1 MPSVYLSPS
10 TQQSN
15 LYVIGGTEEYYMNLV
30 ADAMEP
36 YLEASGISFGR
47 NTPDM
52 TAASSIRQGNAG
64 GYDLYLA
71 IHSNASPEGMYG
83 ELMGTDVFYY
93 PTSRNGKR
101 FAEII
106 AENFKSIYPYPEL
119 VDIRAT
125 TALGEVRQ
133 PTMPSV
139 LVEVAYHD
147 NEEDADWIVDNINP
161 IAREL
166 ARSVA
171 EYFGVPFVEPVGNE
185 VGVVNITSG
194 SLNIRSAPSVTA
206 PIIARAGAGE
216 RLLIIGEDGD
226 WYRVNYGNKTGF
238 ANKRYVV
245 KYS

>member
-1 MPSVYLSPS
+1 
-10 TQQSN
+10 
-15 LYVIGGTEEYYMNLV
+15 MNLV

-83 ELMGTDVFYY
+83 RLMGPDVFYY
-93 PTSRNGKR
+93 PTSRNGRR

-106 AENFKSIYPYPEL
+106 AENLRNIYPYPEL
-119 VDIRAT
+119 VDTRAT

-147 NEEDADWIVDNINP
+147 NVDDANWITDNINE
-161 IAREL
+161 IARAL
-166 ARSVA
+166 AKSVA
-171 EYFGVPFVEPVGNE
+171 EYFGLPFVEPLAGETGTVR
-185 VGVVNITSG
+185 ISSG
-194 SLNIRSAPSVTA
+194 TLNIRKAPSLSAPVVASA
-206 PIIARAGAGE
+206 YNGE
-216 RLLIIGEDGD
+216 RLELLGETEN
-226 WYRVNYGNKTGF
+226 WYKVNYGGTVGY
-238 ANKRYVV
+238 ASKRFVD
-245 KYS
+245 

>member
-10 TQQSN
+10 TQQNN
-15 LYVIGGTEEYYMNLV
+15 LYTIGGTEEYYMNLV

-93 PTSRNGKR
+93 PTSTNGKR
-101 FAEII
+101 FATII
-106 AENFKSIYPYPEL
+106 ANNFRTIYPYPEL

-139 LVEVAYHD
+139 LVETAYHD
-147 NEEDADWIVDNINP
+147 NEDDANWIVDNIDN

-166 ARSVA
+166 SRSVA
-171 EYFGVPFVEPVGNE
+171 QYFSVPFVEPLADE
-185 VGVVNITSG
+185 IGVVNISNG
-194 SLNIRSAPSVTA
+194 SLNIRSRPSTAA
-206 PIIARAGAGE
+206 PIIARAYAGE
-216 RLLIIGEDGD
+216 RVQLLGEEGD
-226 WYRVNYGNKTGF
+226 WFRVNYGGKPGF
-238 ANKRYVV
+238 AARRYIVQL
-245 KYS
+245 

>member
-52 TAASSIRQGNAG
+52 TAASSIR
-64 GYDLYLA
+64 
-71 IHSNASPEGMYG
+71 SNASPEGMYG

-226 WYRVNYGNKTGF
+226 WDRVNYGNKTGF

>member
-15 LYVIGGTEEYYMNLV
+15 LYVIGGTEEYYMNLI

-47 NTPDM
+47 NTPEM
-52 TAASSIRQGNAG
+52 TAVTSIRQGNAG

-83 ELMGTDVFYY
+83 QLMGPDIFYY
-93 PTSRNGKR
+93 PTSKNGKR
-101 FAEII
+101 FADII
-106 AENFKSIYPYPEL
+106 EENFKDIYPYPQL
-119 VDIRAT
+119 VDTRAT

-147 NEEDADWIVDNINP
+147 NEDDADWIVDNIGT
-161 IAREL
+161 IARAL
-166 ARSVA
+166 AKSVA
-171 EYFGVPFVEPVGNE
+171 QYFGVPFVQPLQGQTGTIRLN
-185 VGVVNITSG
+185 SG
-194 SLNIRSAPSVTA
+194 ALNIRSAPGTTA
-206 PIIARAGAGE
+206 PIIARAYNGE
-216 RLLIIGEDGD
+216 KAEILGEEGN
-226 WYRVNYGNKTGF
+226 WYRINYGGKTGF
-238 ANKRYVV
+238 ASKQYI
-245 KYS
+245 STD

>member
-10 TQQSN
+10 TQQNN

-30 ADAMEP
+30 ADAVEP
-36 YLEASGISFGR
+36 YLEASGIDFGR

-71 IHSNASPEGMYG
+71 IHSNASPDRIYG
-83 ELMGTDVFYY
+83 QLMGTDVFYY

-101 FAEII
+101 FAQII
-106 AENFKSIYPYPEL
+106 ADNFKEIYPYPEL

-147 NEEDADWIVDNINP
+147 NENDANWIVDNIDTMGR
-161 IAREL
+161 AL
-166 ARSVA
+166 AESVA
-171 EYFGVPFVEPVGNE
+171 EYFGVPFVSPVGNQ
-185 VGVVNITSG
+185 VGTVKVSSG
-194 SLNIRSAPSVTA
+194 SLNIRRGPSLDS
-206 PIIARAGAGE
+206 PIITRAYNGE
-216 RLLIIGEDGD
+216 KVQVLGEDGG
-226 WYRVNYGNKTGF
+226 WYRVNYGGRVGY
-238 ANKRYVV
+238 ASKRYIVI
-245 KYS
+245 

>member
-93 PTSRNGKR
+93 PTSTNGRR
-101 FAEII
+101 FASII

-139 LVEVAYHD
+139 LVEIAYHD
-147 NEEDADWIVDNINP
+147 NEDDADWIVDNIDD

-171 EYFGVPFVEPVGNE
+171 EYFGVPFVEPVGSE

-194 SLNIRSAPSVTA
+194 SLNIRSSPSVTA
-206 PIIARAGAGE
+206 PIIARAYAGE
-216 RLLIIGEDGD
+216 RLLIIGEDDD
-226 WYRVNYGNKTGF
+226 WYRVNYGGKTGF
-238 ANKRYVV
+238 ANKRYVIE
-245 KYS
+245 YD

>member
-15 LYVIGGTEEYYMNLV
+15 LYVTGGTEEYYMNLV

-52 TAASSIRQGNAG
+52 TAASSIRQANASN
-64 GYDLYLA
+64 YDLYLA

-83 ELMGTDVFYY
+83 TLMGTDIFYY
-93 PTSRNGKR
+93 PTSTWGKK

-106 AENFKSIYPYPEL
+106 AENFRSIYPYPEL

-125 TALGEVRQ
+125 TYLGEVRQ
-133 PTMPSV
+133 SRAPAV

-147 NEEDADWIVDNINP
+147 NREDADWIIDNIDT
-161 IAREL
+161 IGRTL
-166 ARSVA
+166 ALSVA
-171 EYFGVPFVEPVGNE
+171 EYFSVPFVDPFDSEIGTVS
-185 VGVVNITSG
+185 ISSG
-194 SLNIRSAPSVTA
+194 SLNIRSAPSLTA
-206 PIIARAGAGE
+206 AIIARAYNGE
-216 RLLIIGEDGD
+216 KVQILGESGN
-226 WYRVNYGNKTGF
+226 WYRVNYGGREGY
-238 ANKRYVV
+238 ADKRYIVR
-245 KYS
+245 

>member
-15 LYVIGGTEEYYMNLV
+15 LYVIGGTEEYYMNLI

-93 PTSRNGKR
+93 PTSTNGKR
-101 FAEII
+101 FANII
-106 AENFKSIYPYPEL
+106 AENFRNIYPYPEL

-147 NEEDADWIVDNINP
+147 NEEDADWIVDNIGI

-171 EYFGVPFVEPVGNE
+171 EYFGVSFVEPITSE
-185 VGVVNITSG
+185 IGVVNISSG
-194 SLNIRSAPSVTA
+194 SLNIRSSPSVTA
-206 PIIARAGAGE
+206 PIIARASAGE
-216 RLLIIGEDGD
+216 KLQLLGEDSD
-226 WYRVNYGNKTGF
+226 WYRVNYGGRTGY

-245 KYS
+245 RYN

>member
-10 TQQSN
+10 TQENN

-30 ADAMEP
+30 ADAIEP
-36 YLEASGISFGR
+36 YLEASDIDFGR
-47 NTPDM
+47 NTPEM

-71 IHSNASPEGMYG
+71 IHSNASPDRIYG
-83 ELMGTDVFYY
+83 QLMGTDVFYY

-106 AENFKSIYPYPEL
+106 ADNFKEIYPYPEL

-147 NEEDADWIVDNINP
+147 NEDDANWIVDNIDT
-161 IAREL
+161 IARAL
-166 ARSVA
+166 AESVA
-171 EYFGVPFVEPVGNE
+171 EYFGVPFVSPIGAQI
-185 VGVVNITSG
+185 GTVNVSSG
-194 SLNIRSAPSVTA
+194 ALNIRRNPLLTA
-206 PIIARAGAGE
+206 PIVARAYAGE
-216 RLLIIGEDGD
+216 KVQVLGEDGD
-226 WYRVNYGNKTGF
+226 WYRVNYGGREGY
-238 ANKRYVV
+238 ANKRFVV
-245 KYS
+245 LG

>member
-10 TQQSN
+10 TQENN
-15 LYVIGGTEEYYMNLV
+15 LYVIGGTEEYYMNLI

-36 YLEASGISFGR
+36 YLEASSISFGR

-71 IHSNASPEGMYG
+71 IHSNASPDNMYG
-83 ELMGTDVFYY
+83 QLMGTDVFYY
-93 PTSRNGKR
+93 PTSTNGRR

-106 AENFKSIYPYPEL
+106 AANFRQIYPNPDL
-119 VDIRAT
+119 VDVRAT

-147 NEEDADWIVDNINP
+147 NREDADWIVDNIDT
-161 IAREL
+161 IARAL
-166 ARSVA
+166 AKSVA
-171 EYFGVPFVEPVGNE
+171 EYFGVPFVEPIATQTGTVSVE
-185 VGVVNITSG
+185 SG
-194 SLNIRSAPSVTA
+194 RLNIRARPSTTA
-206 PIIARAGAGE
+206 PIVARAANGE
-216 RLLIIGEDGD
+216 KVLVLGEDND
-226 WYRVNYGNKTGF
+226 WYRVNYGGRDGF
-238 ANKRYVV
+238 AAKRYIIIG
-245 KYS
+245 S

>member
-10 TQQSN
+10 TQENN
-15 LYVIGGTEEYYMNLV
+15 LYVIGGTEEYYMNLI

-64 GYDLYLA
+64 NYDLYLA

-83 ELMGTDVFYY
+83 TLMGTDIFYY
-93 PTSRNGKR
+93 PTSRNGRR
-101 FAEII
+101 FADII
-106 AENFKSIYPYPEL
+106 AENFKNIYPYPEL
-119 VDIRAT
+119 VDTRAT

-147 NEEDADWIVDNINP
+147 NEEDANWIVDNINT
-161 IAREL
+161 IARAL
-166 ARSVA
+166 SKSVA
-171 EYFGVPFVEPVGNE
+171 EYFGVPFVQPLESEIGTVRLS
-185 VGVVNITSG
+185 SG
-194 SLNIRSAPSVTA
+194 SLNIRSSPSLTA
-206 PIIARAGAGE
+206 PIIARAKNGE
-216 RLLIIGEDGD
+216 KVEILGEEGS
-226 WYRVNYGNKTGF
+226 WYRVNYGGRTGF
-238 ANKRYVV
+238 ASKDFISR
-245 KYS
+245 

>member
-30 ADAMEP
+30 ADAVEP

-101 FAEII
+101 FAQII

-147 NEEDADWIVDNINP
+147 NEEDADWIIDNIDS
-161 IAREL
+161 IGREL

-171 EYFGVPFVEPVGNE
+171 EYFGVPFVEPIGSE

-194 SLNIRSAPSVTA
+194 SLNIRSSPSVTA
-206 PIIARAGAGE
+206 PIIARAYAGE
-216 RLLIIGEDGD
+216 RLLILGEDGD
-226 WYRVNYGNKTGF
+226 WYRVNYGGKTGF
-238 ANKRYVV
+238 ASKRYVV
-245 KYS
+245 KY

>member
-15 LYVIGGTEEYYMNLV
+15 LYVTGGTEEYYMNLV
-30 ADAMEP
+30 ADAIEP

-101 FAEII
+101 FANII
-106 AENFKSIYPYPEL
+106 AENFRDIYPYPEL

-147 NEEDADWIVDNINP
+147 NEEDADWITGNINT
-161 IAREL
+161 IARAL
-166 ARSVA
+166 ALSVA
-171 EYFGVPFVEPVGNE
+171 EYFSVPFSEPIGTE
-185 VGVVNITSG
+185 IGVVNISEG

-206 PIIARAGAGE
+206 PVVATAYAGE
-216 RLLIIGEDGD
+216 RVQLLGEDAD
-226 WYRVNYGNKTGF
+226 WYRVNYGGRIGY
-238 ANKRYVV
+238 AAKRYIA
-245 KYS
+245 KTR

>member
-30 ADAMEP
+30 ADAIEP

-47 NTPDM
+47 NTPEM

-83 ELMGTDVFYY
+83 ELMGTDIFYY

-101 FAEII
+101 FAQII

-139 LVEVAYHD
+139 LVEIAYHD
-147 NEEDADWIVDNINP
+147 NEVDADWIVDNIYP

-166 ARSVA
+166 ARCVA
-171 EYFGVPFVEPVGNE
+171 
-185 VGVVNITSG
+185 
-194 SLNIRSAPSVTA
+194 
-206 PIIARAGAGE
+206 
-216 RLLIIGEDGD
+216 
-226 WYRVNYGNKTGF
+226 
-238 ANKRYVV
+238 
-245 KYS
+245 

>member
-10 TQQSN
+10 TQQN
-15 LYVIGGTEEYYMNLV
+15 NMYVIGGTEEYYMNLV

-36 YLEASGISFGR
+36 YLEASGIDFGR

-71 IHSNASPEGMYG
+71 IHSNASPDRIYG
-83 ELMGTDVFYY
+83 QLMGTDVFYY

-101 FAEII
+101 FAQII
-106 AENFKSIYPYPEL
+106 ADNFREIYPYPEL

-147 NEEDADWIVDNINP
+147 NENDADWIVDNIDT
-161 IAREL
+161 IGRAL
-166 ARSVA
+166 AESVA
-171 EYFGVPFVEPVGNE
+171 EYFGVPFVSPVGGQ
-185 VGVVNITSG
+185 VGTVRITSG
-194 SLNIRSAPSVTA
+194 ALNIRRGPSLSS
-206 PIIARAGAGE
+206 PIIARAYNGE
-216 RLLIIGEDGD
+216 KVQVLGEDGE
-226 WYRVNYGNKTGF
+226 WYKVNYGGRQGY
-238 ANKRYVV
+238 AAKRYVV
-245 KYS
+245 I